1 MTTTERNKLY
11 CGPIFRNQVISLLM
25 GWRSEAPLTTN
36 ERGLIAEAYNSE
48 PQVEPATIAKT
59 ILDARRA
66 PLAAAAA
73 QARATRRAA

>member
-48 PQVEPATIAKT
+48 PQVEPATIAHT
-59 ILDARRA
+59 ILHARRA
-66 PLAAAAA
+66 PLTAAA
-73 QARATRRAA
+73 QARAARRAA